1 MVYQRIDKGDS
12 KPTNSRHGTNQHNLN
27 SRRSSVNN
35 YAESSHENRTSSKR
49 SKRSND
55 VNQRSQNQHSLDE
68 SNNKRSRSA
77 TFVTDAYCSKTNR
90 AIRVSKP
97 AHLINSA
104 ATKKDNT
111 AEKSTETFIRMGENG
126 DNIAKL
132 KIETAYMANIITLN
146 KEQITKLQEINM
158 TLDKK
163 YSTEKKFWSQYYT
176 DRLLDAQKRHAEL
189 ILKVSSDSTTT
200 VIEKNDGKTRLLKEK
215 SSQTKFI
222 QSVQGNSND
231 YGLVDSLDLGIEEDD
246 QSERYMVIQPENVK
260 LALPL
265 TNEGLQKLRDMKVI
279 QNFRFSK

>member
-77 TFVTDAYCSKTNR
+77 TFVTDAYCSKTNG
-90 AIRVSKP
+90 ATIRVSKP

-146 KEQITKLQEINM
+146 KEQITKL
-158 TLDKK
+158 
-163 YSTEKKFWSQYYT
+163 
-176 DRLLDAQKRHAEL
+176 
-189 ILKVSSDSTTT
+189 
-200 VIEKNDGKTRLLKEK
+200 
-215 SSQTKFI
+215 
-222 QSVQGNSND
+222 
-231 YGLVDSLDLGIEEDD
+231 
-246 QSERYMVIQPENVK
+246 
-260 LALPL
+260 
-265 TNEGLQKLRDMKVI
+265 
-279 QNFRFSK
+279 